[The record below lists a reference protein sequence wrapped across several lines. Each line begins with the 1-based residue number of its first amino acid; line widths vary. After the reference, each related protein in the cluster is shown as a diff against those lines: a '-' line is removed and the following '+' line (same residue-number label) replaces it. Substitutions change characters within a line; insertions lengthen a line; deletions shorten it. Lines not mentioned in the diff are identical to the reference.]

1 MYDYA
6 IERRLATI
14 NPATMVATKFIGK
27 AVKRKRHLNP
37 REMREF
43 LEVTYRSNIRRQF
56 KLALHII
63 LLTLVRKSMLL
74 MATWDEFDFEA
85 SEWNIPKEHVK
96 AKKVRNSNSVPT
108 DLNLPELSTMT
119 TKKTVPAK
127 LALAKSEYTL
137 PAAFQQTGLRSV
149 KRVADNE
156 IGSLR
161 TTPAGRRVALTFG
174 AVDGKRWTNI
184 YIDEIMTVIQ
194 RRELRIW
201 SDRVNP
207 RQSIRLRK
215 TTSPCQKV
223 SCASRC
229 KERAAWWRLW
239 PASSRIAFIAPGN
252 EGPAL
257 APLPLRVLE
266 VSSQHTET
274 FALWGRRQL
283 V

>member
-1 MYDYA
+1 
-6 IERRLATI
+6 
-14 NPATMVATKFIGK
+14 
-27 AVKRKRHLNP
+27 
-37 REMREF
+37 
-43 LEVTYRSNIRRQF
+43 
-56 KLALHII
+56 
-63 LLTLVRKSMLL
+63 
-74 MATWDEFDFEA
+74 
-85 SEWNIPKEHVK
+85 
-96 AKKVRNSNSVPT
+96 
-108 DLNLPELSTMT
+108 MT

-229 KERAAWWRLW
+229 KERAA
-239 PASSRIAFIAPGN
+239 
-252 EGPAL
+252 
-257 APLPLRVLE
+257 
-266 VSSQHTET
+266 
-274 FALWGRRQL
+274 
-283 V
+283 